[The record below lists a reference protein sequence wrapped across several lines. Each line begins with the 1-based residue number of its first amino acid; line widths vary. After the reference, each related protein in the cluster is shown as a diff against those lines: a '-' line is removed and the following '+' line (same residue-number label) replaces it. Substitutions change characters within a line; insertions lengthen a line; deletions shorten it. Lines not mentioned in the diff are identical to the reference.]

1 MSEFLKTGILGI
13 EDIEIPPAT
22 RRQKGRVVIIECV
35 QRIPCNP
42 CTEVCPQ
49 GAITIEGDITNVPH
63 VNFDKCNGCGICI
76 ANCPGLAI
84 FAVNESLGDDIA
96 EVGLPYEFRPLP
108 EKGEIVELID
118 RAGEKIGTGKV
129 RRALIPKSFD
139 KTAVVYLE
147 VPKKFSLDVRFFQR
161 IN

>member
-1 MSEFLKTGILGI
+1 MSEFLKNGILGI
-13 EDIEIPPAT
+13 EDIEVPPQE
-22 RRQKGRVVIIECV
+22 RRQRGRVVMIECV
-35 QRIPCNP
+35 QQIPCNP

-63 VNFDKCNGCGICI
+63 VDFEKCNGCGICI

-84 FAVNESLGDDIA
+84 FAVDESLGDEIA

-108 EKGEIVELID
+108 EKGEIVELIN

-129 RRALIPKSFD
+129 KRALSPKSFD

-147 VPKKFSLDVRFFQR
+147 VPKK
-161 IN
+161 

>member
-13 EDIEIPPAT
+13 GDIEIPPAT
-22 RRQKGRVVIIECV
+22 RRQKGRVVMIECV

-63 VNFDKCNGCGICI
+63 VDFDKCNGCGICI

-84 FAVNESLGDDIA
+84 FAVDESLGDDVA

-118 RAGEKIGTGKV
+118 RAGGKIGVGKV
-129 RRALIPKSFD
+129 KRALSPKSFD
-139 KTAVVYLE
+139 KTAVVYLM
-147 VPKKFSLDVRFFQR
+147 VPKKLSLEVRFFKR
-161 IN
+161 TN

>member
-1 MSEFLKTGILGI
+1 MSNFLQNGILEI
-13 EDIEIPPAT
+13 EDFEIPPKT
-22 RRQKGRVVIIECV
+22 RREKGRVIMIECV
-35 QRIPCNP
+35 QQIPCNP

-63 VNFDKCNGCGICI
+63 VDFEKCNGCGICI

-84 FAVNESLGDDIA
+84 FSVDESLGEEVA

-108 EKGEIVELID
+108 EKGEVVELID
-118 RAGEKIGTGKV
+118 RAGNAIGAGKV
-129 RRALIPKSFD
+129 KRVLTPKSFD

-147 VPKKFSLDVRFFQR
+147 VPKKLSLEVRFFKR
-161 IN
+161 MN

>member
-1 MSEFLKTGILGI
+1 MSEFLKNGILGI
-13 EDIEIPPAT
+13 EDIEVPPQE
-22 RRQKGRVVIIECV
+22 RRQRGRVVMIECV
-35 QRIPCNP
+35 QQIPCNP

-63 VNFDKCNGCGICI
+63 VDFEKCNGCGICI

-84 FAVNESLGDDIA
+84 FAVDESLGDEIA

-108 EKGEIVELID
+108 EKGEIVELIN

-129 RRALIPKSFD
+129 KRALSPKSFD

-147 VPKKFSLDVRFFQR
+147 VPKKLSLDVRFFKR
-161 IN
+161 MD